1 VKDANGNLAPNGTSV
16 TVSASSGT
24 ISPNVVSTS
33 GGYATTTFTAPN
45 NANGTATVTA
55 SSGQG
60 TGFATVAF
68 SCTATTT
75 TTSPAAPVFPSAP
88 VSPPAIG
95 PSFILPPNTGD
106 AGLADKLIE
115 S

>member
-45 NANGTATVTA
+45 NSNGTATVTA

-60 TGFATVAF
+60 TGYATVAF
-68 SCTATTT
+68 SCTTTTT
-75 TTSPAAPVFPSAP
+75 TTSSAAPVFPSAP

-95 PSFILPPNTGD
+95 PSFIIPPNTGD
-106 AGLADKLIE
+106 AGLVDELIE
-115 S
+115 R

>member
-45 NANGTATVTA
+45 NSNGTATVTA

-60 TGFATVAF
+60 TGYATVAF
-68 SCTATTT
+68 SCTAAVTTA
-75 TTSPAAPVFPSAP
+75 PAAPVFPSAP

-95 PSFILPPNTGD
+95 PSFIIPPNTGD
-106 AGLADKLIE
+106 AGLVDELIE
-115 S
+115 R